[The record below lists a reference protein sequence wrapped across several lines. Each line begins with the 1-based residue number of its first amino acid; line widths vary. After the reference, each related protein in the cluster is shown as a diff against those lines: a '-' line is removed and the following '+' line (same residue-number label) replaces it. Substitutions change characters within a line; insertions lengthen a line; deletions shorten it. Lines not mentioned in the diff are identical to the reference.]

1 MIRRGE
7 VLVFRPFRPGS
18 LCGKGFLGL
27 RAWRFTP
34 GYHIL
39 GFQPTSEKSS
49 GRRVTE
55 SGERRGESG
64 SGDGGR
70 REAVMRCFG
79 PSVFRCGTTPSLGC
93 LFH

>member
-39 GFQPTSEKSS
+39 GFQPTSEKS
-49 GRRVTE
+49 RRQF
-55 SGERRGESG
+55 GECRK
-64 SGDGGR
+64 
-70 REAVMRCFG
+70 
-79 PSVFRCGTTPSLGC
+79 
-93 LFH
+93 